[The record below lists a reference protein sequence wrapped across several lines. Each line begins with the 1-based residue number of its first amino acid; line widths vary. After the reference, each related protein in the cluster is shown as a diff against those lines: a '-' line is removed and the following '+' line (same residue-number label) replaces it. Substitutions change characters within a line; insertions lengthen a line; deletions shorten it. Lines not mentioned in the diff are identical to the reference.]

1 MEKQIIFLKFI
12 LQISSYTLLP
22 HFLLPQPIN
31 PITMPKTH
39 SGSHKGAC
47 VANLPTFKPEDIR
60 NIAFVGHAGVG
71 KTTLAEAIAHRCGV
85 TTRMG
90 SIEEANTIS
99 DFEPETRQHKHSTN
113 SVLMFVNYQQREINL
128 IDTPGYPDFVGQ
140 ALAAL
145 PAVETAVIVINAQQ
159 GIEFNAR
166 RLYHAA
172 GEMGL
177 ARMIVVNKIDL
188 APDLPA
194 LVEQLKT
201 SLGSELH
208 CINLPCKNSK
218 DVIDCFDH
226 DAGDADFSNVLEI
239 HREMVESVVEMDDQ
253 ELEKYLAGAPIA
265 LEELRRCF
273 IKAMNAGHVVPILF
287 TSAKNQVGID
297 DLLHILA
304 EDAPSPVTAKPK
316 HLRRVDPAN
325 AGEDR
330 TVDCPADPNLP
341 LLAHVFKVTTDPYVG
356 KLCMMRILQ
365 GKLDPTTAFLYGTDK
380 KTRKAGHVLKVEGR
394 DHPEAATAY
403 AGDIV
408 AVAKLDDLHVDQIVH
423 SPAVEQNL
431 RPILPKY
438 PTPMFSMAVEPKSRG
453 DEVKISAAL
462 AKLTEEDPTFRS
474 SHDPQTHELVIHGLG
489 DLHLRVMLEKMKN
502 RFNLEVVARPPRI
515 AYRET
520 ISTRSEGHYRHKKQT
535 GGAGQFGEVFLR
547 IEPQDRGKGC
557 EFVNEV
563 FGGTIPS
570 QYISSVEKGVRDALE
585 RGPLGGYPL
594 QDVRVIVYDGKS
606 HPVDS
611 KDIAFRIAAKFAVR
625 DAIMKA
631 RPVLLEPVVALEIVA
646 PETQLGGITGD
657 LNGRRSRITG
667 TELLPGSVAVIR
679 ASAPL
684 AELTQ
689 YDSQL
694 RSATGGQ
701 GSFVM
706 EFSHYDPVPPAVQA
720 KISAQYKPPE
730 EE

>member
-1 MEKQIIFLKFI
+1 M
-12 LQISSYTLLP
+12 S
-22 HFLLPQPIN
+22 
-31 PITMPKTH
+31 
-39 SGSHKGAC
+39 
-47 VANLPTFKPEDIR
+47 NLPSFKPEDIR
-60 NIAFVGHAGVG
+60 NITFIGHAGAG

-85 TTRMG
+85 ITRMG

-99 DFEPETRQHKHSTN
+99 DFEPEARQHKHSTN
-113 SVLMFVNYQQREINL
+113 SVLLFVNYQQREINL
-128 IDTPGYPDFVGQ
+128 IDTPGYPDFIGQ
-140 ALAAL
+140 ALASL
-145 PAVETAVIVINAQQ
+145 PAVETAVIVVNAQQ
-159 GIEFNAR
+159 GLEFNAR

-172 GEMGL
+172 GELGL
-177 ARMIVVNKIDL
+177 ARMIVINKIDL
-188 APDLPA
+188 APDLEA
-194 LVEQLKT
+194 LVEQLKS

-208 CINLPCKNSK
+208 CINLPCKNGK

-226 DAGDADFSNVLEI
+226 EAGEADFSNVQEI
-239 HREMVESVVEMDDQ
+239 HREMVESIVEMDD
-253 ELEKYLAGAPIA
+253 EDLEKYLAGTPIA
-265 LEELRRCF
+265 MEELRRCF

-316 HLRRVDPAN
+316 RLRRVNPAN
-325 AGEDR
+325 TEESQL
-330 TVDCPADPNLP
+330 VECPAEANAP

-365 GKLDPTTAFLYGTDK
+365 GKLDSSTAFLYGADR
-380 KTRKAGHVLKVEGR
+380 KTHKAGHVLKVEGR
-394 DHPEAATAY
+394 DHPEAVVAY

-423 SPAVEQNL
+423 APAAEYNL
-431 RPILPKY
+431 RPIPPKY

-453 DEVKISAAL
+453 DEVKISTAL
-462 AKLTEEDPTFRS
+462 AKLTEEDPTFRTT
-474 SHDPQTHELVIHGLG
+474 HDPQTHELIIHGLG

-502 RFNLEVVARPPRI
+502 RFNLEVVSRPPRI

-520 ISTRSEGHYRHKKQT
+520 IGSKAEGHYRHKKQT

-547 IEPQDRGKGC
+547 IEPLERGAGS

-570 QYISSVEKGVRDALE
+570 QFIGSVEKGVKDALE
-585 RGPLGGYPL
+585 RGPLGGYPV
-594 QDVRVIVYDGKS
+594 QDVRITVYDGKS

-611 KDIAFRIAAKFAVR
+611 KDIAFRIAAKYAVR

-631 RPVLLEPVVALEIVA
+631 RPALLEPIVSLEVVA
-646 PETQLGGITGD
+646 PEAQLGGITGD
-657 LNGRRSRITG
+657 LNGRRGRITG
-667 TELLPGSVAVIR
+667 TDLLPGSMAVVR

-706 EFSHYDPVPPAVQA
+706 EFSHYDPVPPTVQA
-720 KISAQYKPPE
+720 KIAAQYKPPE